1 MRADQIALQLY
12 TVRDRTA
19 TDFLGTLRALAATG
33 YTAVEFAGYG
43 DVPVAEMR
51 STLDELGMRAI
62 SAHVPYDRFDS
73 EIDAVI
79 EELQTLG
86 CSYAIVPYIG
96 DEMRGDAA
104 IVRRMAENFNAW
116 GERCRAAGL
125 TFGYH
130 NHDFEFRPI
139 EGEPAGT
146 TMYDILLAE
155 TDPASVTMELDIYWV
170 LRGGHDALALL
181 RREVNR
187 IPIIHMK
194 DLGPA
199 PDHADLPVGAGTI
212 DWPAIFAAGEGKVEW
227 FIVEQDHPANAM
239 ADVATSLRAMESMAS

>member
-12 TVRDRTA
+12 TVRERTA
-19 TDFLGTLRALAATG
+19 ADFIGTLRALAATG

-43 DVPVAEMR
+43 DIPVAEMR
-51 STLDELGMRAI
+51 STLDELGIRAI
-62 SAHVPYDRFDS
+62 SAHVPYARFET
-73 EIDAVI
+73 EIDTVI
-79 EELQTLG
+79 EELQMLG
-86 CSYAIVPYIG
+86 SSYAIVPYIG
-96 DEMRGDAA
+96 EEMRGDAA

-139 EGEPAGT
+139 GDEPDGQ

-170 LRGGHDALALL
+170 LRGGQDALALL
-181 RREVNR
+181 EREINR

-199 PDHADLPVGAGTI
+199 PDYADLPVGAGTI
-212 DWPAIFAAGEGKVEW
+212 DWPAIFAAGEGKVQW

-239 ADVATSLRAMESMAS
+239 VDVATSLRAMESMAS

>member
-12 TVRDRTA
+12 TVRERTA
-19 TDFLGTLRALAATG
+19 ADFVGTLRALAATG

-43 DVPVAEMR
+43 GIPIAEMR
-51 STLDELGMRAI
+51 ATLDELGIRAI
-62 SAHVPYDRFDS
+62 SAHVPYARFES
-73 EIDAVI
+73 EIDTVI
-79 EELQTLG
+79 DELLTLG
-86 CSYAIVPYIG
+86 SRYAIVPFVG
-96 DEMRGDAA
+96 EEMRGDAA
-104 IVRRMAENFNAW
+104 IVRQMAENFNAW

-139 EGEPAGT
+139 DGEAGGQ

-155 TDPASVTMELDIYWV
+155 TDPASVTLELDIYWV
-170 LRGGHDALALL
+170 LRGGEDALALL
-181 RREVNR
+181 TREINR

-212 DWPAIFAAGEGKVEW
+212 DWAPIFAAGEGKVEW
-227 FIVEQDHPANAM
+227 FIVEQDHPADAM
-239 ADVATSLRAMESMAS
+239 TDVATSLRALESMAS